1 MSDSKPQ
8 INQQLIEHIAKLAA
22 LELTKEEKVLFLE
35 QFKDILQC
43 VQQIEK
49 ASPVNAKPSAV
60 LSNHMRPDVL
70 QNRSIHPETF
80 SPYLED
86 GHFKVPKVIE

>member
-49 ASPVNAKPSAV
+49 ASPANAKPSAV

-70 QNRSIHPETF
+70 QNRSTHPETF

-86 GHFKVPKVIE
+86 SHFKVPKVIE